1 MKRTVF
7 VLSLFA
13 LLLSGFSTAQ
23 AQNAIAPTVNNA
35 SYNGLPVVTAYRR
48 NLQDAINNGNVQ
60 MAPAH
65 QMKMSTFMERD
76 IQALKAESA
85 AAPDGAKKAAEIKR
99 REDILADLKTWNLST
114 PNGLAAAKAKMNILD
129 EYETLYMKNK
139 PATN

>member
-48 NLQDAINNGNVQ
+48 NLQDALNQGNVQ

-65 QMKMSTFMERD
+65 QRKMTTFMERD
-76 IQALKAESA
+76 IQALQAEAA
-85 AAPDGAKKAAEIKR
+85 AAPDGAKKAEAIKR
-99 REDILADLKTWNLST
+99 REEILADLKTWDLT
-114 PNGLAAAKAKMNILD
+114 TVNGINAAKAKMNLLD
-129 EYETLYMKNK
+129 EYETLYNKNTSTK
-139 PATN
+139 